1 MIAGRSVAAFE
12 VPNLGNRCPPWEW
25 SVLEVLYIL
34 ECMTSAGLFI
44 LGEEH
49 GGLLGRLGAEA
60 VARAAEPTY
69 YGAVEYVRR
78 ERKGC
83 PRSIDDFCC

>member
-1 MIAGRSVAAFE
+1 MPSMGVVGVGS
-12 VPNLGNRCPPWEW
+12 PL
-25 SVLEVLYIL
+25 L
-34 ECMTSAGLFI
+34 ECMTSAGLLFI